1 MAEAKQM
8 IPYGTQTISL
18 DDANAVL
25 HALTSPFITQGPRVP
40 MFEDAVC
47 SVVKARYGVAMNSAT
62 SALHAAC
69 VALDIGPGDLVWT
82 SPISFV
88 ASANCARYCG
98 ADVDFVDIDPDT
110 LNMCPIAL
118 SAKLEEAERKPKAII
133 VVHMSGFPAEMAI
146 IKEVTKAHNIAIIED
161 ASHALGATMRGYP
174 VGSCEHSEITVF
186 SFHPVK
192 MITTGEGGMAVTN
205 DPELAE
211 KMELFRSHGIVRG
224 FDEPWY
230 YEQQSLGMNYRMT
243 DIAAAL
249 GLSQL
254 EKLDDFCGKR
264 HDLAIRYWL
273 NLKDIVGRQYAEP
286 SCQQPSHHL
295 HIIRVPAKKRGQ
307 IFKHMRAN
315 GIGVQVHYI
324 PIYWHPYYEQLGF
337 QPGLC
342 PNAEDYYFEAMSLP
356 IYPDLEYADQ
366 NYVIET
372 LKKAL

>member
-1 MAEAKQM
+1 MAEAKPM
-8 IPYGTQTISL
+8 IPYGTQTINL
-18 DDANAVL
+18 KDANAVL
-25 HALTSPFITQGPRVP
+25 NALTSPFITQGPRVP
-40 MFEDAVC
+40 LFEEAVC
-47 SVVKARYGVAMNSAT
+47 TIVGAKYGVAMNSAT

-98 ADVDFVDIDPDT
+98 ADVDFVDTEVDT
-110 LNMCPIAL
+110 INMCPHAF
-118 SAKLEEAERKPKAII
+118 SDKLKRAERKPKAII
-133 VVHMSGFPAEMAI
+133 VVHMGGFPAYMENIGALA
-146 IKEVTKAHNIAIIED
+146 KAHGIAVIED
-161 ASHALGATMRGYP
+161 ASHALGARMGAHL
-174 VGSCEHSEITVF
+174 VGSCAYSDITVF

-254 EKLDDFCGKR
+254 ERLDDFCGKR
-264 HDLAIRYWL
+264 HDLAIRYWK
-273 NLKDIVGRQYAEP
+273 NLGGIVGRQYADP
-286 SCQQPSHHL
+286 HTQPSHHL
-295 HIIRVPAKKRGQ
+295 HLVRIPAKKRGQ
-307 IFKHMRAN
+307 VFRHMRDN
-315 GIGVQVHYI
+315 GIGVQVHYS

-337 QPGLC
+337 KPGLC
-342 PNAEDYYFEAMSLP
+342 PEAEDYYFEAMSLP
-356 IYPDLEYADQ
+356 IFPELEYSDQ
-366 NYVIET
+366 NFVIET